1 MASVEEVSMHP
12 GFSKQAHHSLRRR
25 YELKK
30 SLMAYFFLAP
40 YLIFFLTFL
49 LAPVAFLF
57 WLTFHS
63 EGILAPPI
71 FVGLENW
78 RRTFTDPLVLRT
90 IANTLLYCLMA
101 IPAVFGLA
109 MILALALQSIRR
121 GSTLIRTLIYL
132 PTLQPSL
139 VVALI
144 WTFVLHPDFGILNV
158 LSRATIGRPINFLGD
173 PSNALG
179 TIAMVEVW
187 RGLGFW
193 SVLFLSGLMALPI
206 ELYYAA
212 ELDGAGPVR
221 RFFVLT
227 LPLLKP
233 IFYFSIIF
241 ATIVNLQLFDSVFAL
256 TDGGPAHATATVTW
270 YVYRSLFD
278 FADVGFGS
286 TLSFVLVIVVLFLT
300 AVQTYLLSEK
310 S

>member
-1 MASVEEVSMHP
+1 MHARV
-12 GFSKQAHHSLRRR
+12 SKQAHRSLRRR

-30 SLMAYFFLAP
+30 TLQAYLFLAP
-40 YLIFFLTFL
+40 YLLFFGAFL
-49 LAPVAFLF
+49 LAPVIFLF
-57 WLTFHS
+57 WLTFHA

-78 RRTFTDPLVLRT
+78 RRTFTDPLVLKT
-90 IANTLLYCLMA
+90 VVNTLLYCLMA
-101 IPAVFGLA
+101 IPAVFILA
-109 MILALALQSIRR
+109 MILALALKSIER
-121 GSTLIRTLIYL
+121 GRTLIRTLIYL

-139 VVALI
+139 IVALI

-158 LSRATIGRPINFLGD
+158 LSRAAIGRPINFLGD

-212 ELDGAGPVR
+212 ELDGAGPIR
-221 RFFVLT
+221 RFFSLT

-233 IFYFSIIF
+233 IFYFSVIF
-241 ATIVNLQLFDSVFAL
+241 ATIVNLQIFDSVFAL
-256 TDGGPAHATATVTW
+256 TDGGPAHSTATVTW

-278 FADVGFGS
+278 FADIGFGS
-286 TLSFVLVIVVLFLT
+286 TLSFVLVIVVLILT
-300 AVQTYLLSEK
+300 AAQTYLLREK

>member
-1 MASVEEVSMHP
+1 MHQR
-12 GFSKQAHHSLRRR
+12 FSRQAHRSLRRR
-25 YELKK
+25 HELKK
-30 SLMAYFFLAP
+30 TLRAYLFLSP
-40 YLIFFLTFL
+40 FLIFFAAFL
-49 LAPVAFLF
+49 FLPVAFLF
-57 WLTFHS
+57 WLTFHA
-63 EGILAPPI
+63 EGILAPPT
-71 FVGLENW
+71 FVGLANW
-78 RRTFTDPLVLRT
+78 RRTFADPLVLKT

-101 IPAVFGLA
+101 IPAVFVLA
-109 MILALALQSIRR
+109 MVLALALRSIQR
-121 GSTLIRTLIYL
+121 GRTLIRTLIYL

-158 LSRATIGRPINFLGD
+158 VARAAIGRPINFLGE
-173 PSNALG
+173 PSNALA

-212 ELDGAGPVR
+212 ELEGAGPVR
-221 RFFVLT
+221 RFFALT

-233 IFYFSIIF
+233 IFYFSVIF

-278 FADVGFGS
+278 FADIGFGS
-286 TLSFVLVIVVLFLT
+286 TLSFVLVLVVLVLT
-300 AVQTYLLSEK
+300 AAQTYLLREK

>member
-1 MASVEEVSMHP
+1 MHSR
-12 GFSKQAHHSLRRR
+12 FSREAHRSLRRR

-30 SLMAYFFLAP
+30 TLRAYLFLAP
-40 YLIFFLTFL
+40 FLIFFAAFL
-49 LAPVAFLF
+49 FLPVAFLF
-57 WLTFHS
+57 WLTFHA
-63 EGILAPPI
+63 EGILAPPT
-71 FVGLENW
+71 FVGLTNW
-78 RRTFTDPLVLRT
+78 RRSFADPLVLKT

-101 IPAVFGLA
+101 IPAVFVLA
-109 MILALALQSIRR
+109 MVLALALRSIQR
-121 GSTLIRTLIYL
+121 GRTLIRTLIYL

-158 LSRATIGRPINFLGD
+158 IARAAIGRPINFLGE
-173 PSNALG
+173 PSNALA

-187 RGLGFW
+187 RGFGFW

-212 ELDGAGPVR
+212 ELEGAGPVR

-233 IFYFSIIF
+233 IFYFSVIF

-256 TDGGPAHATATVTW
+256 TDGGPA
-270 YVYRSLFD
+270 
-278 FADVGFGS
+278 
-286 TLSFVLVIVVLFLT
+286 
-300 AVQTYLLSEK
+300 
-310 S
+310 